1 MKKKVTQIRS
11 KIGWPKTQ
19 KATLAALGLR
29 KIGQSITIED
39 TPANMGQV
47 LKVKHLV
54 KIEDINE

>member
-19 KATLAALGLR
+19 KATLAAIGLS
-29 KIGQSITIED
+29 KIGQSVILED
-39 TPANMGQV
+39 TPSNMGQI

>member
-1 MKKKVTQIRS
+1 MKRKVTQIRS

>member
-29 KIGQSITIED
+29 KIGQSVTIED

-54 KIEDINE
+54 KIENINE

>member
-19 KATLAALGLR
+19 KATLVALGLR